1 MTPRQWI
8 WRAPFL
14 SDARR
19 IEWFPPFW
27 LMRIKVLEL
36 SGNWRVVRIRLPRTW
51 ISKNSGGS
59 IFGGFQASLAD
70 PIAAMACVRM
80 FPGFSVWTRSLAL
93 DFQSEGNT
101 DLELRFDFSPE
112 QEALIRDELESKG
125 RSTPM
130 FEYAYFSAD
139 GNRCTL
145 VKSSVAIRPK
155 GYRKPGKGEH
165 LENPKI

>member
-1 MTPRQWI
+1 MNLAQLI
-8 WRAPFL
+8 WRAPYL
-14 SDARR
+14 SDSRR

-27 LMRIKVLEL
+27 LMRIKVLTL
-36 SGNWRVVRIRLPRTW
+36 SDKWRVVRIRLPRTW
-51 ISKNSGGS
+51 IARNSGGG

-70 PIAAMACVRM
+70 LIAAIACVRM
-80 FPGFSVWTRSLAL
+80 FPDYSVWTRSLAL

-112 QEALIRDELESKG
+112 QEAVIRNELESKG

-130 FEYAYFSAD
+130 FEYGFFLAD

-145 VKSSVAIRPK
+145 IKSSVAIRPK
-155 GYRKPGKGEH
+155 GYRKPE
-165 LENPKI
+165 

>member
-14 SDARR
+14 SDAKR

-93 DFQSEGNT
+93 DFQLEGNT

-112 QEALIRDELESKG
+112 HQIQIQIFESG
-125 RSTPM
+125 RM
-130 FEYAYFSAD
+130 GQFY
-139 GNRCTL
+139 
-145 VKSSVAIRPK
+145 SVDSVLAVM
-155 GYRKPGKGEH
+155 
-165 LENPKI
+165 NPSQFL